1 MAQLNM
7 TTALS
12 KGAEMRIAVLGI
24 GLVLGIV
31 MVIRTVLIAGLNSA
45 VGDDNASTTE
55 TVGGVMAMMWLVL

>member
-31 MVIRTVLIAGLNSA
+31 MVIQTVLIAGLNSA
-45 VGDDNASTTE
+45 VADDNASTTE
-55 TVGGVMAMMWLVL
+55 TVGSVMAMMWLVL